1 MQIVSKLSAL
11 GIGVLILAICATFV
25 VSNATLVNA
34 ADLRQVAAPSIDLAD
49 TNWVLSSLDGRLPL
63 SGALITLQLYKDG
76 SVTGSDGC
84 NRFRTTYT
92 RKDSNLTFKKPAALT
107 TLACPEPVM
116 NQAVTFMSAL
126 TDTTEFMATGRVL
139 ILLGGDEILATFVT
153 DAQGLEGSAWDVV
166 NYNNG
171 REAVVGL
178 LPGTEITA
186 LFGADGIITGNA
198 SCNEYFAIYSV
209 NGDAIQVGKP
219 GTTMRFCPE
228 PEGVMDQEFEYL
240 NALESATTYSIEGN
254 KLQMRSAD
262 GQLALIMTRQ
272 EIVDLPA
279 PEPSP
284 STPTGRVIGTQ
295 VLNIRS
301 GPGTNFPVIG
311 KARYGDEGEIVGRSE
326 NGGWWAVSAPS
337 LPGGIG
343 WVSADFVLATN
354 AENVPVIAA
363 PPLPPTPT
371 PIPITPTPTPMPKA
385 TATPLAKISFGADRT
400 SINRGECVTLNWSVQ
415 NVQAVWVYPMGEPYS
430 RFPRVGQGSEKVCP
444 SVTTTYEM
452 RVLMR
457 DGSIQF
463 RQITVN
469 VTQPIAPPQPPTVVV
484 PTVAPTQRPTVAPT
498 QPIAPPQ
505 PPTIAPPVNPLAG
518 TRWTVMNF
526 NNGKGAV
533 IGIIAGTTI
542 TLEFDTTGRVTG
554 NAGCNTYSAGYQAG
568 GNTLSVDRPSA
579 TSIHCETPEG
589 VMQQEQQYL
598 DALYSAAT
606 FQISGDQLQIR
617 SWADALAVVATRA
630 P

>member
-1 MQIVSKLSAL
+1 MKNISRPLS
-11 GIGVLILAICATFV
+11 LAIAVLVLAIGAVFV
-25 VSNATLVNA
+25 ISLTPLASASNP
-34 ADLRQVAAPSIDLAD
+34 RQDAIPAFDLAG

-63 SGALITLQLYKDG
+63 PGAVLTLQLAKDG
-76 SVTGSDGC
+76 AATGSDGC
-84 NRFRTTYT
+84 NQFRTTYT
-92 RKDSNLTFKKPAALT
+92 QKDSSLTFKQPAAS
-107 TLACPEPVM
+107 TLMACPEPVM
-116 NQAVTFMSAL
+116 KQSAL
-126 TDTTEFMATGRVL
+126 YMDALAKTTTFMATERVL
-139 ILLGGDEILATFVT
+139 ILFGGNEILATFVT
-153 DAQGLEGSAWDVV
+153 ESQGLADTAWDVI
-166 NYNNG
+166 NFNNG
-171 REAVVGL
+171 RGAVVSV
-178 LPGTEITA
+178 LPETELTV
-186 LFGADGIITGNA
+186 LFGADGSVTGSA
-198 SCNEYFAIYSV
+198 GCNEYVASHLAIS
-209 NGDAIQVGKP
+209 NTIKISAP
-219 GTTMRFCPE
+219 GTTLRFCAE
-228 PEGVMDQEFEYL
+228 PKGIMDQEFEFL
-240 NALESATTYSIEGN
+240 NALESAATYNITGDVM
-254 KLQMRSAD
+254 QMRTAD
-262 GQLALIMTRQ
+262 DQLALIMTRKI
-272 EIVDLPA
+272 IVDLPA
-279 PEPSP
+279 PKPA
-284 STPTGRVIGTQ
+284 TPTGRVIGTQ
-295 VLNIRS
+295 NLNIRS
-301 GPGTNFPVIG
+301 GPGTNYPVIG
-311 KARYGDEGEIVGRSE
+311 TARYGDEGEIVGRNA
-326 NGGWWAVSAPS
+326 NGDWWAVAAPS

-354 AENVPVIAA
+354 AGNVPIIAA
-363 PPLPPTPT
+363 PPIPPTRT
-371 PIPITPTPTPMPKA
+371 PIPITPTPTPMPQA
-385 TATPLAKISFGADRT
+385 TATPVAVISFGADRT